1 MANLFGISE
10 KCCLNQFVAKKNF
23 YTYSDMSSK
32 DKDLFKDNILK
43 ITLTYQLQP
52 NKINILPFKDDT
64 REYPLINFFDIVVE
78 NDVKIKRIA
87 EIVMKSIPYPTVIT
101 FVWGNKRQ
109 IWAAHQR
116 INLNDSSKNTLED
129 FVFTKW
135 LDEDDEGFDIT
146 TLNMNNFYSL
156 YSGIVDKISIM
167 RAQELTDNV
176 QITGEEAREL
186 TAKMQELDSKIAS
199 LKSKIKKETQ
209 FNKRMELNIE
219 IKKLEQKKKEIV
231 GC

>member
-1 MANLFGISE
+1 
-10 KCCLNQFVAKKNF
+10 
-23 YTYSDMSSK
+23 MSSK

-186 TAKMQELDSKIAS
+186 TAKIQELDSKIAS

>member
-1 MANLFGISE
+1 MFGISE

-23 YTYSDMSSK
+23 YTYSDMSSS
-32 DKDLFKDNILK
+32 DKDLFKDNISK

-52 NKINILPFKDDT
+52 NKINILPFKDDI
-64 REYPLINFFDIVVE
+64 REYPLINFFDIAVE
-78 NDVKIKRIA
+78 KDVKIKRIA
-87 EIVMKSIPYPTVIT
+87 EIVMTSIPYPTVIT
-101 FVWGNKRQ
+101 FLWEDKKQ
-109 IWAAHQR
+109 IWTAHQR
-116 INLNDSSKNTLED
+116 TNQNDSSKNTLED

-135 LDEDDEGFDIT
+135 LDADDEVFDIT

-156 YSGIVDKISIM
+156 YCGIVDKLSIM

-176 QITGEEAREL
+176 QITGEEARKL
-186 TAKMQELDSKIAS
+186 TSDIQELDSKIAM

-209 FNKRMELNIE
+209 FNKRMEMNIE

-231 GC
+231 GV